1 MVKRLGLER
10 VRSEIDKCFR
20 CGYCRETPR
29 PLSGAY
35 LMCPVREELKFEQYD
50 ARGRNLI
57 ARALVEG
64 KLDYTQKL
72 IESVYTCCTCGL
84 CTELCPMFQGAKVDT
99 PKIIRAWREE
109 IVEKGLGPPDILRE
123 VNHTTERNYNPFGK
137 AANERRRWANG
148 IEIARKADVL
158 YFVGCYASYKQPEIA
173 RSAANILTKSNVK
186 FTVLKDEKCC
196 GLPQMWNGEAK
207 LGEKFV
213 SSNVAAIRETGAK
226 KVVATCPGCYMA
238 LRSDYP
244 EITGNALDFE
254 VYHMSEFLAD
264 LVDKGGLEFKKINKR
279 VTYHDPCHLGRYS
292 KIYEQ
297 PRKVIEAIPGIEFAE
312 MKRNRADSACCGSG
326 IVVAPTFPKL
336 SLSIAD
342 KRIEEAKDTNAEIIV
357 TTCPSCVTQLKLAAR
372 RMRSS
377 IEVVDLVDLVVRAL
391 K

>member
-1 MVKRLGLER
+1 LGLEKA
-10 VRSEIDKCFR
+10 RSEIYECFR
-20 CGYCRETPR
+20 CGYCRETVR
-29 PLSGAY
+29 PLTGAY
-35 LMCPVREELKFEQYD
+35 LACPVREELKFEQYD
-50 ARGRNLI
+50 ARGRALI
-57 ARALVEG
+57 ARALLEG

-72 IESVYTCCTCGL
+72 VESVYTCCACGL
-84 CTELCPMFQGAKVDT
+84 CTELCAMFEGAKVDT

-123 VNHTTERNYNPFGK
+123 VNYSTETNHNPFGK
-137 AANERRRWANG
+137 AANERRRWLNG

-173 RSAANILTKSNVK
+173 RSASNILGKSKVN
-186 FTVLKDEKCC
+186 FTVLEDEKCC

-207 LGEKFV
+207 LGEKLV
-213 SSNVAAIRETGAK
+213 SSNVAAIKETGAK

-238 LRSDYP
+238 LKSDYP
-244 EITGNALDFE
+244 EITGKALDFE

-264 LVDKGGLEFKKINKR
+264 LVDRGALEFKRVDKR

-292 KIYEQ
+292 KIYDQ
-297 PRKVIEAIPGIEFAE
+297 PRKVIEAIPGIELRE

-336 SLSIAD
+336 SLSIGE
-342 KRIEEAKDTNAEIIV
+342 KRILEAKETGAETIV

-372 RMRSS
+372 RTRAQ
-377 IEVVDLVDLVVRAL
+377 IEVVDLVDLVGKAM